1 MRKNK
6 EGFQNLL
13 GLPPAS
19 KNLLGLTVDEKKPR
33 RFYFRFQKKMA
44 ALKRNLLGLPPQ
56 KNFLIEKKPRRF
68 YWRLQKK

>member
-1 MRKNK
+1 
-6 EGFQNLL
+6 
-13 GLPPAS
+13 
-19 KNLLGLTVDEKKPR
+19 LTVDEKKPR